1 MLRLQ
6 GVVSWVPMYANR
18 YNFYMKIKAFPVK
31 KMFILMAVFREEK
44 VRLHCMVPS
53 GAEL

>member
-1 MLRLQ
+1 
-6 GVVSWVPMYANR
+6 MYANR